1 MGSKNREVVLPE
13 RAAKP
18 LGPYSLGIRSNG
30 FVFASGSTGI
40 DPTSG
45 ALVQG
50 GVEAQTRQAL
60 QNLGRVLEAGGS
72 SFKQVVK
79 TTVFL
84 LDMGDFAT
92 MNQVYASFFG
102 DEPPARSTVQ
112 VGALPGG
119 ASVEIEAIGI
129 LQSHN
134 AGG

>member
-1 MGSKNREVVLPE
+1 MSSKNREVVLPE
-13 RAAKP
+13 RSAKP

-40 DPTSG
+40 DPASG

-50 GVEAQTRQAL
+50 GVEAQTQQAL

-84 LDMGDFAT
+84 LDMGNFAK
-92 MNQVYASFFG
+92 MNQVYAGFFG
-102 DEPPARSTVQ
+102 DEPPARSTIQ
-112 VGALPGG
+112 VAALPGG

-129 LQSHN
+129 LQNHN